1 MKRGLLQWV
10 FILSL
15 CGAGEASYAGAF
27 DPASHGIAQFIPGY
41 RFDNTDAGR
50 VLPRIDWLSD
60 LVEILPDVIDIFI
73 DDDKQQQD
81 ERDSRRD
88 DEQSWREQQR
98 AEQAEQEAEWQREE
112 ARRERERAE
121 EAEQREAEA
130 REEAHRSRELA
141 EQAQGTADQAKDT
154 AEQARGTAQEAK
166 GVAEEAKGVAQQA
179 RGAAQEAKGISK
191 QAMGT
196 AEEARGVAQEA
207 VGTAE
212 QAVGTAEQAIGTAD
226 QAIGT
231 AVETQVQ
238 VQEAHKRVGRQNT
251 FVALLALLTLL
262 ALILA
267 MRRPRQAIV
276 RVAGNAME
284 PLWRSFKP
292 AGHKPALAA
301 PPRETAR
308 VVLTGFDGRG
318 KPVNIP
324 LPDAELDPQRG
335 GFTLGRHHLLV
346 DRTLD
351 DERVSKRH
359 ARFTYRGNG
368 YFVED
373 LNSTNGTVINGI
385 QPCPPFSPMP
395 VRPGDTVRLG
405 GIELTVSA

>member
-1 MKRGLLQWV
+1 MKRSLLHWAL
-10 FILSL
+10 ILGL
-15 CGAGEASYAGAF
+15 CGAGGTAHAGVF
-27 DPASHGIAQFIPGY
+27 DPASYGIAQLIPGY
-41 RFDNTDAGR
+41 RLDDTGAGR
-50 VLPRIDWLSD
+50 TLPSVDWFSD
-60 LVEILPDVIDIFI
+60 LMEVLPDVIDIFI
-73 DDDKQQQD
+73 DDDKQRQD

-88 DEQSWREQQR
+88 DEQAWREQQR

-130 REEAHRSRELA
+130 REEAQQSRELA
-141 EQAQGTADQAKDT
+141 EQA
-154 AEQARGTAQEAK
+154 
-166 GVAEEAKGVAQQA
+166 
-179 RGAAQEAKGISK
+179 
-191 QAMGT
+191 
-196 AEEARGVAQEA
+196 
-207 VGTAE
+207 
-212 QAVGTAEQAIGTAD
+212 
-226 QAIGT
+226 
-231 AVETQVQ
+231 Q

-284 PLWRSFKP
+284 PLRRSFKP

-301 PPRETAR
+301 PPGETAR

-324 LPDAELDPQRG
+324 LPGAELDPKRG

-346 DRTLD
+346 DRVLD
-351 DERVSKRH
+351 DEQVSKRH

-373 LNSTNGTVINGI
+373 LNSTNGTVINGTQI
-385 QPCPPFSPMP
+385 CPPFRPMP

>member
-10 FILSL
+10 VVLCL
-15 CGAGEASYAGAF
+15 CGAGQVSYAGAF
-27 DPASHGIAQFIPGY
+27 DPAAYDVGRVAPGY
-41 RFDNTDAGR
+41 QFDNTGAGWA
-50 VLPRIDWLSD
+50 LPRVDWFGD
-60 LVEILPDVIDIFI
+60 LMEEVLPDVIDYLL
-73 DDDKQQQD
+73 DDGKEQQD

-88 DEQSWREQQR
+88 EEQAWREQQR
-98 AEQAEQEAEWQREE
+98 AEEAEQEAEWQREE

-121 EAEQREAEA
+121 EAERRETEA
-130 REEAHRSRELA
+130 REEARKSRELA
-141 EQAQGTADQAKDT
+141 EEAQGKAEQAKDT
-154 AEQARGTAQEAK
+154 AEQARGAAQEAR
-166 GVAEEAKGVAQQA
+166 GVAEEARGVAQQA
-179 RGAAQEAKGISK
+179 RGAAQEARGISK

-196 AEEARGVAQEA
+196 AEEAKGAAREA
-207 VGTAE
+207 IGTAVE
-212 QAVGTAEQAIGTAD
+212 AKGTAD
-226 QAIGT
+226 QAIGA
-231 AVETQVQ
+231 AVETRAQ

-267 MRRPRQAIV
+267 MRKPRQAIV

-284 PLWRSFKP
+284 PLRRSFKP
-292 AGHKPALAA
+292 AGQRPAPGA
-301 PPRETAR
+301 PPKETAR
-308 VVLTGFDGRG
+308 VMLTGFDSRG

-324 LPDAELDPQRG
+324 MPDAELDPKRG

-346 DRTLD
+346 DWTLD

-359 ARFTYRGNG
+359 ARFTYRGSG

-373 LNSTNGTVINGI
+373 LNSTNGTLINGT
-385 QPCPPFSPMP
+385 QPCPPFRPMP

>member
-1 MKRGLLQWV
+1 MKRSLLHWAL
-10 FILSL
+10 ILGL
-15 CGAGEASYAGAF
+15 CGAGETSYAGVF
-27 DPASHGIAQFIPGY
+27 DPASYGIAQSIPGY
-41 RFDNTDAGR
+41 RLDDTGAGR
-50 VLPRIDWLSD
+50 TLPSVDWFSD
-60 LVEILPDVIDIFI
+60 LMEVLPDVIDIFI

-88 DEQSWREQQR
+88 DEQAWREQQR

-121 EAEQREAEA
+121 EAERREAEA

-141 EQAQGTADQAKDT
+141 EQAQGTADAAKDT

-196 AEEARGVAQEA
+196 AEEARGVAQ
-207 VGTAE
+207 
-212 QAVGTAEQAIGTAD
+212 QAVGTAEQAIGAAD

-284 PLWRSFKP
+284 PLRRSFKP
-292 AGHKPALAA
+292 AGRKPALAA
-301 PPRETAR
+301 PPGETAR

-324 LPDAELDPQRG
+324 MPGAELDPKRG

-346 DRTLD
+346 DRVLD
-351 DERVSKRH
+351 DEQVSKRH
-359 ARFTYRGNG
+359 ARFTYSEHG

-373 LNSTNGTVINGI
+373 LNSTNGTVINGTQI
-385 QPCPPFSPMP
+385 CPPFKSMP
-395 VRPGDTVRLG
+395 FRPGDTVRLG

>member
-1 MKRGLLQWV
+1 MKRSLCQWV
-10 FILSL
+10 VVLGL
-15 CGAGEASYAGAF
+15 CGVGEASPTAVLDQAG
-27 DPASHGIAQFIPGY
+27 HGIGQFIHEFQFDKTGPG
-41 RFDNTDAGR
+41 RT
-50 VLPRIDWLSD
+50 LPRVDWLSD
-60 LVEILPDVIDIFI
+60 LVEVLPDVIDIFI

-88 DEQSWREQQR
+88 EEQAWREQQR

-121 EAEQREAEA
+121 EAERREAEA
-130 REEAHRSRELA
+130 REEAHRSREVA

-207 VGTAE
+207 RGTAVE
-212 QAVGTAEQAIGTAD
+212 AKGTAD

-231 AVETQVQ
+231 AVETREQVQ
-238 VQEAHKRVGRQNT
+238 QAHKRVGRQNT

-267 MRRPRQAIV
+267 MRKPRQAIV

-284 PLWRSFKP
+284 PLRRSFKP

-301 PPRETAR
+301 PPGETAR
-308 VVLTGFDGRG
+308 VVLTGFDSRG

-324 LPDAELDPQRG
+324 LPDAELDPKRG

-346 DRTLD
+346 DRVLD

-359 ARFTYRGNG
+359 VRFTYGGHG

-373 LNSTNGTVINGI
+373 LNSTNGTVINGT
-385 QPCPPFSPMP
+385 QPCPPFKPMP

>member
-1 MKRGLLQWV
+1 MKRGLLHWAL
-10 FILSL
+10 ILCL
-15 CGAGEASYAGAF
+15 CGAGQASHAGAF
-27 DPASHGIAQFIPGY
+27 DPVARGIAQFVTGY
-41 RFDNTDAGR
+41 QPDNTGAGR
-50 VLPRIDWLSD
+50 PLPRVDWFND
-60 LVEILPDVIDIFI
+60 LMEEVLPDVIDYLL
-73 DDDKQQQD
+73 DDGKEQPD

-88 DEQSWREQQR
+88 EEQAWREQQR

-121 EAEQREAEA
+121 EAERREAEA
-130 REEAHRSRELA
+130 REEAQKSRELA
-141 EQAQGTADQAKDT
+141 EEAQGKAEQAKHT
-154 AEQARGTAQEAK
+154 AEQARGAAQEAK
-166 GVAEEAKGVAQQA
+166 GVAEEARGVAQQA
-179 RGAAQEAKGISK
+179 RGAAHEARGIAK

-196 AEEARGVAQEA
+196 AEEAKGAAQEA
-207 VGTAE
+207 VGTAVE
-212 QAVGTAEQAIGTAD
+212 AKGTAD
-226 QAIGT
+226 QAIGA
-231 AVETQVQ
+231 AVETRAQVE
-238 VQEAHKRVGRQNT
+238 EAHKRVGRQNT

-267 MRRPRQAIV
+267 MRKPRQAIV

-284 PLWRSFKP
+284 PLRRSFKP
-292 AGHKPALAA
+292 ALPRPAPGA
-301 PPRETAR
+301 PPEMTAR

-324 LPDAELDPQRG
+324 LPDAELDPKRG

-359 ARFTYRGNG
+359 ARFTYRGSG

-373 LNSTNGTVINGI
+373 LNSTNGTVINGT
-385 QPCPPFSPMP
+385 QPCPPFKPMP

-405 GIELTVSA
+405 SIELTVSA